1 MPRRSHCVFEKFDQ
15 LILYYQR
22 VGATGLGGIANLRWV
37 LRASGIIQLY
47 LEKDSGSKLLLFGCL
62 SKDILQLIL
71 DDE

>member
-1 MPRRSHCVFEKFDQ
+1 MPRRSHCVFEKFYQ

-37 LRASGIIQLY
+37 LRASGIIQLN
-47 LEKDSGSKLLLFGCL
+47 LEKDSGSKLLLIGCL